1 MTRRAHA
8 YKNKS
13 RALKARFVQELMP
26 AMDAGHIQ
34 RSKKDKVP
42 CRVDI
47 SNLQCRMYYSMD
59 QRRQLSKQTL
69 TRMSIYSRH
78 TAPGTPNSVHALHE

>member
-47 SNLQCRMYYSMD
+47 SNLQCRICVIPWIKDDSY
-59 QRRQLSKQTL
+59 
-69 TRMSIYSRH
+69 
-78 TAPGTPNSVHALHE
+78 PNKL